1 MGFEFLFFLN
11 FIGCFLFSNFSHLD
25 AEKIGE
31 REGKEF
37 DKSRIFLDLFC
48 FKGMKQTILP
58 HFLFIR
64 LKFFVLLIRRC
75 ENTARLLFGLR
86 ENGEILLF
94 FLFHC
99 LFDNF
104 EFILCILKC
113 YVHFLVY

>member
-1 MGFEFLFFLN
+1 MGFKHFYS
-11 FIGCFLFSNFSHLD
+11 IKRFLFSNFSHLD